1 MKKKYVSLFLAAA
14 MTVSM
19 LAGCGSGSSASQ
31 AAPAESAAASTAE
44 AAAEST
50 PAEAASTAEAA
61 AESTPAEAAPE
72 ADPDADLYGPKYDDW
87 SAMTDEELYE
97 QAKAEGEDPIVVY
110 ATSSKMLKV
119 VEDFQEAYPGLTLEV
134 SDLDNDE
141 VLQKA
146 KIEAE
151 NNNVVADVLQVKDSS
166 GDVFYDYYEDGY
178 IEPFYPQDISEKI
191 DPDTLKYGYPLYASQ
206 SMWYYN
212 TEIFPDGQPVTSWWN
227 FIEKNEDGSY
237 KYKIFTKEIGKE
249 TTYLALFAEFINHAD
264 EMAQAYKDLYGTD
277 LEYTYDSSVFTQ
289 FQVPENNAG
298 VEYLWRFSQMVQDG
312 NVTFIGDGDELVQ
325 AVNNSDA
332 EQPSLALA
340 SAGKISNR
348 DESGY
353 NIAWITNITPFT
365 GLQNLEYMY
374 LVSGTNKPAGARL
387 FIRWITGGADGASG
401 GLKAFMKEGNW
412 PVRNDV
418 TNDKNPVATVTECG
432 AIAPNISA
440 IYENFYDVLDM
451 WTKWATE

>member
-1 MKKKYVSLFLAAA
+1 
-14 MTVSM
+14 
-19 LAGCGSGSSASQ
+19 
-31 AAPAESAAASTAE
+31 
-44 AAAEST
+44 
-50 PAEAASTAEAA
+50 
-61 AESTPAEAAPE
+61 
-72 ADPDADLYGPKYDDW
+72 
-87 SAMTDEELYE
+87 MTDEELYE

-119 VEDFQEAYPGLTLEV
+119 VDDFQEAYPGLTLEI

-191 DPDTLKYGYPLYASQ
+191 APDALKYGYPLYASQ

-227 FIEKNEDGSY
+227 FVEKNEDGSY

-312 NVTFIGDGDELVQ
+312 NVTFIGEGAFVGCNTTLVAPVTLGQGAYIGAGSVITEDIPAQ
-325 AVNNSDA
+325 ALGISRPRLQTKKEWAAKHKKA
-332 EQPSLALA
+332 E
-340 SAGKISNR
+340 
-348 DESGY
+348 E
-353 NIAWITNITPFT
+353 TT
-365 GLQNLEYMY
+365 
-374 LVSGTNKPAGARL
+374 
-387 FIRWITGGADGASG
+387 
-401 GLKAFMKEGNW
+401 
-412 PVRNDV
+412 
-418 TNDKNPVATVTECG
+418 
-432 AIAPNISA
+432 
-440 IYENFYDVLDM
+440 
-451 WTKWATE
+451 